1 MATELIIVARD
12 NPELHESLQR
22 EYGEHADVEV
32 LLDRRRGDR
41 RRKNAA
47 PWMERRRRER
57 RSYQEVAAI
66 GTQGWVRVRAGVAQT
81 LPDEHPPIT
90 RSGPPV
96 PRQVSG
102 NLFTWTL
109 TVNQF
114 PSKTWRDLFVQTKD
128 RTIDFSPDRIRFY
141 QNNLIFESDEKM
153 VPTLMQFIARWL
165 VSANERYEK
174 YLEEQRQA
182 RAIRQEFARDPK
194 ERLREA
200 AERFKNL

>member
-12 NPELHESLQR
+12 NPELYESLQR
-22 EYGEHADVEV
+22 EYAGHADVEV

-165 VSANERYEK
+165 VSANERYAK
-174 YLEEQRQA
+174 YVEEQRQV
-182 RAIRQEFARDPK
+182 RAIQQEFARDPK

>member
-1 MATELIIVARD
+1 MPTELIIVSRD
-12 NPELHESLQR
+12 NPELFESLQR
-22 EYGEHADVEV
+22 EHAGKPDVAV
-32 LLDRRRGDR
+32 ILDRRRGER
-41 RRKNAA
+41 RLKNTA
-47 PWMERRRRER
+47 PWMERRRGER
-57 RSYQEVAAI
+57 RSSQEIAAI

-81 LPDEHPPIT
+81 LPDEHPAIT
-90 RSGPPV
+90 RTGPPT

-114 PSKTWRDLFVQTKD
+114 PSRTWRDLFVQTKD
-128 RTIDFSPDRIRFY
+128 RTIEHSPDRIRFY

-153 VPTLMQFIARWL
+153 VPTWMQFITRWL
-165 VSANERYEK
+165 ASANERYAK

-182 RAIRQEFARDPK
+182 RVQQQEFARDPK

>member
-1 MATELIIVARD
+1 VPTELIIVARD

-22 EYGEHADVEV
+22 EQADHPDVEV
-32 LLDRRRGDR
+32 ILDRRRGER
-41 RRKNAA
+41 RRKNTA
-47 PWMERRRRER
+47 PWIERRRYER

-66 GTQGWVRVRAGVAQT
+66 ATQGWVRVRAGVAQT

-90 RSGPPV
+90 RTGPPI

-109 TVNQF
+109 TLNQY
-114 PSKTWRDLFVQTKD
+114 PSRTWRDLFVHTKD
-128 RTIDFSPDRIRFY
+128 RTIDYSPDRVRFY

-153 VPTLMQFIARWL
+153 VATWMQFLARWL
-165 VSANERYEK
+165 GLANERYAK
-174 YLEEQRQA
+174 HLAEQRQA
-182 RAIRQEFARDPK
+182 RVLQHEFARDPK